1 MKNMDL
7 DQKMA
12 GLLTQKKCM
21 VYQQNPLLIEKE
33 KHEDGHVQ
41 QNTLRNS
48 KTPLSTLICLNE
60 NRIDLFLVRI
70 GEIIP

>member
-7 DQKMA
+7 NQKMA

-21 VYQQNPLLIEKE
+21 VYQQNPHPIEKE
-33 KHEDGHVQ
+33 RYEDGHVQ
-41 QNTLRNS
+41 KNTLNNS

-60 NRIDLFLVRI
+60 NRLDLFLVRI

>member
-1 MKNMDL
+1 MKNMGL

-21 VYQQNPLLIEKE
+21 VYQQNPPLIEKE
-33 KHEDGHVQ
+33 RHEDGHVQ
-41 QNTLRNS
+41 KNTLRNS

-60 NRIDLFLVRI
+60 NCIDLFLVRI